1 MFTNMKK
8 TFFSFVVIISVLA
21 GSLFITSSA
30 SAQDDINIGMAESMV
45 FNEDFSSAIQLYN
58 KMIEMEPDNGLYHF
72 QLGFCYLNTSSKKDS
87 SIYEFKKAYGLYK
100 PKVRKGT
107 QGIETEFYLGR
118 AYRVNDSIDQA
129 LSTLEKLKRRVT
141 NKKFLE
147 IIDKEIDLCNLTNEM
162 KSHPVEIQVQNLGA
176 IVNSEY
182 TDHSPVLTADESM
195 LFFTSRRPY
204 KNHEVGV
211 DDQYDENIYVSRK
224 LETGTW
230 SAPEPLNDKINTEEH
245 EATVS
250 LSYDGSELYIY
261 REDDNGTLLV
271 SYFKGDDW
279 SEPVPLNENIN
290 TKYRETGACLS
301 TDGKRLFFA
310 SDRPG
315 GRGGYDIY
323 VSERMPDG
331 SWGEAKNLGD
341 AVNTAE
347 DEEGPFILPDNSK
360 LYFSSKGHRGLGGYD
375 IFYCDANEFG
385 TWSRAVNAGFPIN
398 TAEDDVF
405 LFITPTS
412 ARSYFASERK
422 DGIGRSDIYVMGLPS
437 VMETELTVV
446 TGLVGV
452 CEGKVPESVITIRDN
467 SLGVSS
473 TAVPNIRTG
482 KYIFIGRRAHNYTL
496 TATVGN
502 KTVYSETF
510 DIAANAPEQM
520 NYKTIQLDPE
530 HNCPEPHVPEDE
542 PEQIPGKYY
551 DENGVMYDCLAE
563 IEDISFPFGAASALG
578 PTPSL
583 DTLAKYLKN
592 NRDAVVEIRAY
603 CDAKGSAV
611 YNLKLSKK
619 RGTAVYNYLIQH
631 GVQSKQLVVTG
642 LGEENPISFNII
654 NGEFDDESKAY
665 NRRVEFKMKQ
675 QGSKETLLIRPIT
688 TVPDKYRNPLYQK
701 DYEKAAGT
709 PESEI

>member
-1 MFTNMKK
+1 MKK
-8 TFFSFVVIISVLA
+8 YFFSFVVTVSVLS
-21 GSLFITSSA
+21 GILFITPSA
-30 SAQDDINIGMAESMV
+30 LAQDDINIGMAESMV
-45 FNEDFSSAIQLYN
+45 FNEDFSSAIGLYK

-72 QLGFCYLNTSSKKDS
+72 QLGFCFLNTSSKKDS
-87 SIYEFKKAYGLYK
+87 SIYEFKKAYSSYK
-100 PKVRKGT
+100 PKQRKGT

-118 AYRVNDSIDQA
+118 AYRVNDSIDLA

-141 NKKFLE
+141 NKRFIE
-147 IIDKEIDLCNLTNEM
+147 IIDKEIDQCNLTNEM

-176 IVNSEY
+176 IVNSQF
-182 TDHSPVLTADESM
+182 TDHSPVLTADESV

-204 KNHEVGV
+204 KEYELQA

-224 LETGTW
+224 LPTGTC

-261 REDDNGTLLV
+261 REDDNGTILV
-271 SYFKGDDW
+271 SRLEGDDW
-279 SEPVPLNENIN
+279 SAPVPLNENIN

-301 TDGKRLFFA
+301 TDGKRLYFA

-315 GRGGYDIY
+315 GYGGLDIY
-323 VSERMPDG
+323 VSQRQPDG
-331 SWGEAKNLGD
+331 TWGPAKNVGD

-360 LYFSSKGHRGLGGYD
+360 LYFSSKGHRGMGGYD
-375 IFYCDANEFG
+375 IFYCTATEFG
-385 TWSRAVNAGFPIN
+385 TWSRSVNAGYPIN

-412 ARSYFASERK
+412 ERSYFASERK

-473 TAVPNIRTG
+473 TAIPNTHTG
-482 KYIFIGRRAHNYTL
+482 KYIFIGRRVHNYTI
-496 TATVGN
+496 TATVN
-502 KTVYSETF
+502 NRVVYTETF
-510 DIAANAPEQM
+510 DIEANAPAQM
-520 NYKTIQLDPE
+520 SYKTIQLDPE
-530 HNCPEPHVPEDE
+530 HECPEVHIPTDE
-542 PEQIPGKYY
+542 PERIPGKYY
-551 DENGVMYDCLAE
+551 DENGIAYDCLAE
-563 IEDISFPFGAASALG
+563 IEDIQFGFGDAKALK

-583 DTLAKYLKN
+583 DTLAKYLNN
-592 NRDAVVEIRAY
+592 NRDAVVEIRAF
-603 CDAKGSAV
+603 CDAKGSAT
-611 YNLKLSKK
+611 YNLNLSKR
-619 RGTAVYNYLIQH
+619 RGNVVVNYLVQR
-631 GVQSKQLVVTG
+631 GVRRNQLLVEG
-642 LGEENPISFNII
+642 FGEENPISFNII

-665 NRRVEFKMKQ
+665 NRRVEFLMKK
-675 QGSKETLLIRPIT
+675 QGSKETLLIRPISS
-688 TVPDKYRNPLYQK
+688 VPDKYRNPLYQK
-701 DYEKAAGT
+701 DYTKAPGT

>member
-1 MFTNMKK
+1 MKK
-8 TFFSFVVIISVLA
+8 YLFSFVVIISVLS
-21 GSLFITSSA
+21 GTLFITSSA
-30 SAQDDINIGMAESMV
+30 SAQDDINIGMAEMMV
-45 FNEDFSSAIQLYN
+45 FNEDFSSAIQLYK
-58 KMIEMEPDNGLYHF
+58 KMIEMEPENGLYHF

-87 SIYEFKKAYGLYK
+87 SMQEFRTALNTYKAK
-100 PKVRKGT
+100 QRKGT

-129 LSTLEKLKRRVT
+129 LSTLEKLKRRVS

-147 IIDKEIDLCNLTNEM
+147 IIDKEIDLCNLTLEM

-176 IVNSEY
+176 IVNSEFS
-182 TDHSPVLTADESM
+182 DHSPVLTADESV
-195 LFFTSRRPY
+195 LIFTSRRPY
-204 KNHEVGV
+204 GNHEIEA

-224 LETGTW
+224 QSTGTW
-230 SAPEPLNDKINTEEH
+230 SAPQPISDNINTPEH

-250 LSYDGSELYIY
+250 ISYDGSELYIY
-261 REDDNGTLLV
+261 REDDNGTLRV
-271 SYFKGDDW
+271 SKFDGSDW
-279 SEPVPLNENIN
+279 GVPIPLNENIN

-301 TDGKRLFFA
+301 TNGKFLYFA

-315 GRGGYDIY
+315 GYGGYDIY
-323 VSERMPDG
+323 VSERQPDG
-331 SWGEAKNLGD
+331 SWGVSKNLGD
-341 AVNTAE
+341 AVNTPE
-347 DEEGPFILPDNSK
+347 DEEGPFVLPDNSK

-437 VMETELTVV
+437 VMETELAVV
-446 TGLVGV
+446 TGFVGV
-452 CEGKVPESVITIRDN
+452 CEGKVPESLITIRDN
-467 SLGVSS
+467 SLGVTS
-473 TAVPNIRTG
+473 TAIPNVKTG

-496 TATVGN
+496 TATVDN
-502 KTVYSETF
+502 RVVYTETF
-510 DIAANAPEQM
+510 DIDGNAPAQITH
-520 NYKTIQLDPE
+520 KTIQLDPE
-530 HNCPEPHVPEDE
+530 HNCPEPHVPVEE
-542 PEQIPGKYY
+542 SERIPGKYY
-551 DENGVMYDCLAE
+551 DENGIAYDCLAE
-563 IEDISFPFGAASALG
+563 IEDISFSFGDAKALK

-583 DTLAKYLKN
+583 DSLAKYLNN
-592 NRDAVVEIRAY
+592 NRDAVVEIRAF
-603 CDAKGSAV
+603 CDAKGSAL
-611 YNLKLSKK
+611 YNLNLSKR
-619 RGTAVYNYLIQH
+619 RGNVVVNYLVQK
-631 GVQSKQLVVTG
+631 GVKRNQLIVQG

-665 NRRVEFKMKQ
+665 NRRVEFLMKK

-688 TVPDKYRNPLYQK
+688 SVPDKYRNPLYQK
-701 DYEKAAGT
+701 DYTKAEGT

>member
-1 MFTNMKK
+1 MKK
-8 TFFSFVVIISVLA
+8 TFFSFIVVIAVLA
-21 GSLFITSSA
+21 GSLCLTKTA

-45 FNEDFSSAIQLYN
+45 FNEDFSSAISLYK

-72 QLGFCYLNTSSKKDS
+72 QLGFCYLNTSAKKDS
-87 SIYEFKKAYGLYK
+87 SISEFKKAYSTYK
-100 PKVRKGT
+100 PKQRKGT

-129 LSTLEKLKRRVT
+129 LSTLEKLKRRVS
-141 NKKFLE
+141 NKRFLE

-176 IVNSEY
+176 IVNSEFS
-182 TDHSPVLTADESM
+182 DHSPVLTADESM
-195 LFFTSRRPY
+195 LLFTSRRPY
-204 KNHEVGV
+204 KGHEIEA
-211 DDQYDENIYVSRK
+211 DDQYDENIYMSRK

-230 SAPEPLNDKINTEEH
+230 SSPEPLNDKINTTEH

-261 REDDNGTLLV
+261 REDDNGTLLL
-271 SYFKGDDW
+271 SKFNGDDW
-279 SEPVPLNENIN
+279 TEPIPLNENIN

-301 TDGKRLFFA
+301 TDGQKLYFA

-315 GRGGYDIY
+315 GLGGYDIY
-323 VSERMPDG
+323 VSQRQPDG
-331 SWGEAKNLGD
+331 SWGVATNLGD

-375 IFYCDANEFG
+375 IFYSDATEFG

-452 CEGKVPESVITIRDN
+452 CEGKVPESLITIRDN
-467 SLGVSS
+467 SLGITN
-473 TAVPNIRTG
+473 TAVPNKSTG
-482 KYIFIGRRAHNYTL
+482 KYIFIGRRAHNYTI
-496 TATVGN
+496 TASVDG
-502 KTVYSETF
+502 KQVYAETF
-510 DIAANAPEQM
+510 DIAANADDQIT
-520 NYKTIQLDPE
+520 YKTIQLDPE
-530 HNCPEPHVPEDE
+530 HNCPEPHVPSEE
-542 PEQIPGKYY
+542 PEHIAGKFY

-563 IEDISFPFGAASALG
+563 IEDISFPFGDAKALK
-578 PTPSL
+578 PNASL

-603 CDAKGSAV
+603 CDAKGSAEF
-611 YNLKLSKK
+611 NLKLSKK
-619 RGTAVYNYLIQH
+619 RGQVVYNYLLQH
-631 GVQSKQLVVTG
+631 GVQPKQMIVNG

-654 NGEFDDESKAY
+654 NGEYDDESKAY
-665 NRRVEFKMKQ
+665 NRRVEFRMKQ
-675 QGSKETLLIRPIT
+675 QGSKETLLIRPLT
-688 TVPDKYRNPLYQK
+688 TVPDKYLNPLYQK
-701 DYEKAAGT
+701 DYEKAPGT

>member
-1 MFTNMKK
+1 MEYKL
-8 TFFSFVVIISVLA
+8 SSSAAVISVIICSIVFA
-21 GSLFITSSA
+21 AQKS
-30 SAQDDINIGMAESMV
+30 SAQDDINIGMAETMV
-45 FNEDFSSAIQLYN
+45 FNEDFSSAIQLYK
-58 KMIEMEPDNGLYHF
+58 KMIEMEPEIGLYHF
-72 QLGFCYLNTSSKKDS
+72 QLGFCYLNTASKKDS
-87 SIYEFKKAYGLYK
+87 SIYEFKKAYSTYK
-100 PKVRKGT
+100 PKQRKGT

-129 LSTLEKLKRRVT
+129 LSTLEKLKRRVS
-141 NKKFLE
+141 NKRFIE

-162 KSHPVEIQVQNLGA
+162 KSHPVEIQVYNLGA
-176 IVNSEY
+176 IVNSKY

-204 KNHEVGV
+204 KDHELQF
-211 DDQYDENIYVSRK
+211 DEQCDENIYVSRK

-230 SAPEPLNDKINTEEH
+230 SAPEPLNDKINTVEH

-250 LSYDGSELYIY
+250 LSYDGTELYIY
-261 REDDNGTLLV
+261 REDDNGTILV
-271 SYFKGDDW
+271 SHFKDDDW
-279 SEPVPLNENIN
+279 TEPEPLNGNIN

-301 TDGKRLFFA
+301 TDGQRLFFA

-315 GRGGYDIY
+315 GLGGYDIY
-323 VSERMPDG
+323 MSQRQSDG
-331 SWGEAKNLGD
+331 TWGEAKNLGN
-341 AVNTAE
+341 AVNTSD

-360 LYFSSKGHRGLGGYD
+360 IYFSSKGHRGLGGYD
-375 IFYCDANEFG
+375 IFYCDATDFG

-412 ARSYFASERK
+412 ERSYFASERK

-452 CEGKVPESVITIRDN
+452 CEGKLPESIISIRDN
-467 SLGVSS
+467 SLGITS
-473 TAVPNIRTG
+473 TAIPNIHTG
-482 KYIFIGRRAHNYTL
+482 KYIFIGRRAHNYTI
-496 TATVGN
+496 TASVDGKDVFT
-502 KTVYSETF
+502 ETF
-510 DIAANAPEQM
+510 DIDANAPAQM
-520 NYKTIQLDPE
+520 SYKIIQLDPE
-530 HNCPEPHVPEDE
+530 HDCPEPQVPEEE
-542 PEQIPGKYY
+542 PERIPGKFY

-563 IEDISFPFGAASALG
+563 IEDISFPFGDAKTLK

-592 NRDAVVEIRAY
+592 NRDAIVEIRAY

-611 YNLKLSKK
+611 YNLNLSKK
-619 RGTAVYNYLIQH
+619 RGQFVYNYLIQH
-631 GVQSKQLVVTG
+631 GVQPKQLIVLG
-642 LGEENPISFNII
+642 LGEENPIAFNII
-654 NGEFDDESKAY
+654 NGEYDDESKAF
-665 NRRVEFKMKQ
+665 NRRVEFLVKQ
-675 QGSKETLLIRPIT
+675 QGSKETLLIRPLS
-688 TVPDKYRNPLYQK
+688 TVPDKYLNPLYQK
-701 DYEKAAGT
+701 DYQKAPGT

>member
-1 MFTNMKK
+1 MKK
-8 TFFSFVVIISVLA
+8 TFFSFIVVIAVLA
-21 GSLFITSSA
+21 GTLCITKTA

-45 FNEDFSSAIQLYN
+45 FNEDFSSAISLYK

-72 QLGFCYLNTSSKKDS
+72 QLGFCYLNTSAKKDS
-87 SIYEFKKAYGLYK
+87 SINEFKKAYSTYK
-100 PKVRKGT
+100 PKQRKGT

-129 LSTLEKLKRRVT
+129 LSTLEKLKRRVS
-141 NKKFLE
+141 NKRFLE

-182 TDHSPVLTADESM
+182 SDHSPVLTADESM
-195 LFFTSRRPY
+195 LLFTSRRPY
-204 KNHEVGV
+204 KNHEMEA
-211 DDQYDENIYVSRK
+211 DDQYDENIYMSRK

-230 SAPEPLNDKINTEEH
+230 SAPEPLNDKINTTEH

-261 REDDNGTLLV
+261 REDDNGTLLL
-271 SYFKGDDW
+271 SKFNGDDW
-279 SEPVPLNENIN
+279 TEPVPLNENIN
-290 TKYRETGACLS
+290 TKYRETGACIS
-301 TDGKRLFFA
+301 TDGQKLYFA

-315 GRGGYDIY
+315 GFGGYDIY
-323 VSERMPDG
+323 VSQRQPDG
-331 SWGEAKNLGD
+331 TWGVATNLGD
-341 AVNTAE
+341 AVNTSE

-375 IFYCDANEFG
+375 IFYSDATEFG

-452 CEGKVPESVITIRDN
+452 CEGKVPESLITIRDN
-467 SLGVSS
+467 SLGITN
-473 TAVPNIRTG
+473 TAVPNKSTG
-482 KYIFIGRRAHNYTL
+482 KYIFIGRRAHNYTI
-496 TATVGN
+496 TASVDGRQ
-502 KTVYSETF
+502 VYSETF
-510 DIAANAPEQM
+510 DIAANAAAQM
-520 NYKTIQLDPE
+520 TYKTIQLDPE
-530 HNCPEPHVPEDE
+530 HNCPEPHVPTEE
-542 PEQIPGKYY
+542 AEHIAGKYY

-563 IEDISFPFGAASALG
+563 IEDISFPFGDAKALK

-603 CDAKGSAV
+603 CDAKGSAE

-619 RGTAVYNYLIQH
+619 RGQVVYNYLLQH
-631 GVQSKQLVVTG
+631 GVNANQMIVNG
-642 LGEENPISFNII
+642 FGEENPIAFNII
-654 NGEFDDESKAY
+654 NGEYDDESKAY
-665 NRRVEFKMKQ
+665 NRRVEFQMKQ
-675 QGSKETLLIRPIT
+675 QGSKETLLIRPLS
-688 TVPDKYRNPLYQK
+688 TVPDKYVNPLYQK
-701 DYEKAAGT
+701 DYQKAPGT